1 VKEPSFHPLLLRQ
14 LRRLGI
20 DERGPLDPVIWRSFL
35 ERVSRAYEGHDQ
47 ERYLLERS
55 QSLASQ
61 ETAELHLMVRKE
73 RDLLDERVRERTEA
87 LQLSEGR
94 LQSLLSLSADWIWEQ
109 DEGLRFSYLSDGIG
123 KTEGLDPDALLGKTQ
138 LAPDSGFDASPD
150 SRLAYEDC
158 VSARRSF
165 RDLTCR
171 LKRPEGHAYFRVSG
185 EPVFDASGNF
195 RGYRGV
201 TRNVTEAMIAEQKMQ
216 ELARYDSLTGL
227 PNRTRFLGELDR
239 TIASA
244 ARQGG
249 SFAVCFVDL
258 DRFKTINDTLGHGA
272 GDELLKAVADRLKRS
287 LRAHDLVAR
296 LGGDEFVVL
305 VTGSPS
311 AANIA
316 AVAQKMLST
325 IGEPLTIQGCSFLVT
340 ASIGVGV
347 YPADGRDA
355 GTLLKHADAA
365 MYLAKEHGKNNVQF
379 YTTELADMASRK
391 FELETALR
399 AAVADNQLLLHFQ
412 PKVDVVSTRILA
424 LEALVRWNH
433 PTRGLIPPDEF
444 IPLSEECGLIV
455 PIGRWVL
462 NETCRQLALWR
473 EAGHVVPPVAV
484 NLSARQFADSNLVQD
499 FADTIARWNIPPAL
513 LEVELTESV
522 LMSDPER
529 ANEVLQY
536 LHSLGVRISIDDFG
550 TGYSSLSYLKRF
562 PADTVKIDRSFVC
575 GLPADGDDAAIAQ
588 AVIAMA
594 HSLGLKVLAEGVES
608 SAQLDVLRT
617 LGCDE
622 AQGFLLG
629 RPLPASETAALLPV
643 SADLVA
649 DVA

>member
-1 VKEPSFHPLLLRQ
+1 VKEPSLHPLVLRQ

-20 DERGPLDPVIWRSFL
+20 DEHGPRDAAAWQSFL
-35 ERVSRAYEGHDQ
+35 ERVSRAYEGHDK

-55 QSLASQ
+55 QSLAS
-61 ETAELHLMVRKE
+61 EEMAELHTMVRTE
-73 RDLLDERVRERTEA
+73 RDLLDQRVRERTEA

-109 DEGLRFSYLSDGIG
+109 DEALRFSFVSEGIG
-123 KTEGLDPDALLGKTQ
+123 KIEGLDADVLLGKTQ

-150 SRLAYEDC
+150 TRSAYEEC
-158 VSARRSF
+158 VAARRAF

-171 LKRPEGHAYFRVSG
+171 LKRPDGHAYFRVSG
-185 EPVFDASGNF
+185 EPVFDHSGNF

-201 TRNVTEAMIAEQKMQ
+201 TRNVTEAMIAAQKMQ
-216 ELARYDSLTGL
+216 ELARFDSLTGL
-227 PNRTRFLGELDR
+227 PNRNMFLGELDR

-244 ARQGG
+244 ARQGN
-249 SFAVCFVDL
+249 SFAVCFIDL
-258 DRFKTINDTLGHGA
+258 DRFKTINDTLGHSA
-272 GDELLKAVADRLKRS
+272 GDELLKAVSERLRRC
-287 LRAHDLVAR
+287 LRTHDLVAR

-305 VTGSPS
+305 LGGAPS
-311 AANIA
+311 ATDVA

-325 IGEPLTIQGCSFLVT
+325 IGEPLNIHGCSFLVT
-340 ASIGVGV
+340 ASIGVGI

-355 GTLLKHADAA
+355 GTLLKHADTA

-379 YTTELADMASRK
+379 YTTELADMATRK
-391 FELETALR
+391 FELESSLR

-412 PKVDVVSTRILA
+412 PKVDVVSRRILA

-433 PTRGLIPPDEF
+433 PTRGLVPPDEF

-462 NETCRQLALWR
+462 NETCRQLAHWR
-473 EAGHVVPPVAV
+473 EAGHDVPPVAV
-484 NLSARQFADSNLVQD
+484 NLSARQFADSNLAQD
-499 FADTIARWNIPPAL
+499 FASTIARWNIPPAL

-522 LMSDPER
+522 LMADPER

-536 LHSLGVRISIDDFG
+536 LHHLGVRISIDDFG

-575 GLPADGDDAAIAQ
+575 GLPTDSDDAAIAQ

-594 HSLGLKVLAEGVES
+594 HSLGLKVLAEGVET

-629 RPLPASETAALLPV
+629 RPLPASETASLLPV
-643 SADLVA
+643 RAHSVA

>member
-1 VKEPSFHPLLLRQ
+1 VKQHPLHPLLLRQ
-14 LRRLGI
+14 LRRLNI
-20 DERGPLDPVIWRSFL
+20 DPQRPADAAAFQAFL

-55 QSLASQ
+55 QSLAS
-61 ETAELHLMVRKE
+61 EEMSELHAMVRNE
-73 RDLLDERVRERTEA
+73 RDLLDQRVRERTEA
-87 LQLSEGR
+87 LQLSEAR
-94 LQSLLSLSADWIWEQ
+94 LESLLSLSADWIWEQ
-109 DEGLRFSYLSDGIG
+109 DEGLRFNYVSEGIG
-123 KTEGLDPDALLGKTQ
+123 KIKGLEPDALLGKGQ
-138 LAPDSGFDASPD
+138 FSAESGFDTSPE
-150 SRLAYEDC
+150 SRSAYEEC
-158 VSARRSF
+158 VAARRAF

-171 LKRPEGHAYFRVSG
+171 LKRPDGHAFFRVSG
-185 EPVFDASGNF
+185 EPVFDQSGNF

-201 TRNVTEAMIAEQKMQ
+201 TRNVTEAMIAAQKMQ
-216 ELARYDSLTGL
+216 ELATYDSLTRL
-227 PNRTRFLGELDR
+227 PNRNMFLGELDR
-239 TIASA
+239 TIATA
-244 ARQGG
+244 ARQGNA
-249 SFAVCFVDL
+249 FAVCFIDL

-272 GDELLKAVADRLKRS
+272 GDELLKTVAERLRRC
-287 LRAHDLVAR
+287 LRVHDLVAR

-305 VTGSPS
+305 LAGGLP
-311 AANIA
+311 AAEVA
-316 AVAQKMLST
+316 SVAQKILST
-325 IGEPLTIQGCSFLVT
+325 IGEPLTIHGCNFTVT
-340 ASIGVGV
+340 ASIGIGM

-379 YTTELADMASRK
+379 YTVELADMATRK
-391 FELETALR
+391 FELEASLR
-399 AAVADNQLLLHFQ
+399 AALAGNQLTLHFQ
-412 PKVDVVSTRILA
+412 PKVDVVSKKILA

-433 PTRGLIPPDEF
+433 PTRGLVPPDEF

-462 NETCRQLALWR
+462 NEACRQLSLWR
-473 EAGHVVPPVAV
+473 ESGRIVPPVAV
-484 NLSARQFADSNLVQD
+484 NLSARQFADSNLIGD
-499 FADTIARWNIPPAL
+499 FSAALSQWQVPPAL

-522 LMSDPER
+522 IMADPDR

-536 LHSLGVRISIDDFG
+536 LHGLGVRISIDDFG

-575 GLPADGDDAAIAQ
+575 GLPNDHDDAAIAQ

-594 HSLGLKVLAEGVES
+594 HSLGLKVLAEGVET
-608 SAQLDVLRT
+608 SAQLDVLRR

-629 RPLPASETAALLPV
+629 RPLPAGETAALLPIQT
-643 SADLVA
+643 DRVA